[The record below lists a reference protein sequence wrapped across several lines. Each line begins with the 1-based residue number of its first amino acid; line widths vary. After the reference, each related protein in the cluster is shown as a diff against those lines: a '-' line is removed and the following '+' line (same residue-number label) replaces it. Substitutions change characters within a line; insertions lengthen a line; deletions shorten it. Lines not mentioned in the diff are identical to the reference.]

1 MKRRRETG
9 MWWRVAGK
17 VGGWVVLAV
26 LLVPFGISW
35 VMLWM
40 GWNLPDWRWLGEVNV
55 VTWAIAGIFKISW
68 LAYMPILWLLVTL
81 GIWEWEGSGR
91 IAEVV
96 VGMMYIW
103 LIIKLWSLAGRK
115 LFKENEKQ

>member
-1 MKRRRETG
+1 